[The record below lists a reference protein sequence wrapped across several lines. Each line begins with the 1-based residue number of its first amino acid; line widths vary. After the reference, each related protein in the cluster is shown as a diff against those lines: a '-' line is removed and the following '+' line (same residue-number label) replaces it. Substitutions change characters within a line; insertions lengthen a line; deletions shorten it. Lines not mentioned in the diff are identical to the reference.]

1 MLRHNKTRPNQLL
14 RFSSE
19 PSLTFP
25 SGEKGKAAA
34 VDAAKTFGGCDFG
47 GSTGS
52 LASAGGSRSFKCIT
66 HVGCSMKVKV
76 ASGEADEGG
85 FFLFS
90 SLGDHAS
97 ERLPLPPGFK
107 GIGAEFVADVDTG
120 VGKGWTPKRI
130 VAELIISCG
139 ANEAKK
145 LRVPTRDKIAARR
158 STMTSSPQFKFDT
171 AADMLMYVNEPGRLV
186 TTRAMFDAIDN
197 QDQLLVYS
205 TFFYDTTVKDDSPGA
220 AEGATVP
227 AKTFG
232 FNFGTKR
239 LLFQLGQ
246 VC

>member
-1 MLRHNKTRPNQLL
+1 
-14 RFSSE
+14 
-19 PSLTFP
+19 
-25 SGEKGKAAA
+25 
-34 VDAAKTFGGCDFG
+34 
-47 GSTGS
+47 
-52 LASAGGSRSFKCIT
+52 
-66 HVGCSMKVKV
+66 MKVKLT
-76 ASGEADEGG
+76 SGEADDGG

-107 GIGAEFVADVDTG
+107 GIGAEFVADVDKG

-130 VAELIISCG
+130 VSELILLCG
-139 ANEAKK
+139 ADEAKK

-158 STMTSSPQFKFDT
+158 STMTRSSQFKFAT
-171 AADMLMYVNEPGRLV
+171 VADMLEYVNEPGRLV
-186 TTRAMFDAIDN
+186 TTLEMFNAIEDL
-197 QDQLLVYS
+197 DQILVCG

-220 AEGATVP
+220 AEGSTVP
-227 AKTFG
+227 GKTFG